1 MKKKTRIFYREDAKM
16 LRKMQAED
24 VKRLVL
30 AYLDYEVGEPIEK
43 YFQDGDNLQF
53 VFMKMAECIDVNE
66 TRYNET
72 VEKRREAGK
81 KGGEAKAAKMR
92 SKIDTSTGEV
102 FVPTDQAYTSDLTV
116 GPILEEEQ
124 SGNLNDYILGHKD
137 GMMRHNTFSS
147 FVQEFPDAER
157 LQQLENIT
165 LLSANTM
172 YQDLR
177 KKEFQN

>member
-16 LRKMQAED
+16 LSKMQAED

-66 TRYNET
+66 TKYNET

-116 GPILEEEQ
+116 DPVLEEEQ
-124 SGNLNDYILGHKD
+124 SYNLEDYVLGHKE
-137 GMMRHNTFSS
+137 GMMRHQTFSS
-147 FVQEFPDAER
+147 FIQEFPDAER
-157 LQQLENIT
+157 IKDMLGIT
-165 LLSANTM
+165 LVSANTL
-172 YQDLR
+172 YQQWR
-177 KKEFQN
+177 KESFQN